1 MKKLLILCLLI
12 LGGCTNSNT
21 NDKELRILSPFGAP
35 SIALMEIMLEQ
46 EHTVNL
52 VNGADLLISSLIKE
66 EADYDIIIAPINIG
80 LNLIKNDQSD
90 YRCLAIVSWGNLYL
104 VSDDENFDPYS
115 QEFAAFGKGA
125 VPEKIID
132 FVFDKP
138 ELVNY
143 FPSVLDVQAQLI
155 QNKVN
160 AAVLAEP
167 VASATLIQNQ
177 ELKVIVDL
185 QELYY
190 EKTGYHNYP
199 QAALFVD
206 KTAFEENPSL
216 YYDVVDKMN
225 DYVEMISTQSNALQ
239 EDLNQLNH
247 EQLGLPTAEIVSKA
261 FESMNIDI
269 QYSKDS
275 LKSIEFFMN
284 LLGIDVNQ
292 EMFLQ

>member
-1 MKKLLILCLLI
+1 MISLYVKIITSGAYMKKLLILCLLI

-160 AAVLAEP
+160 AAVLA
-167 VASATLIQNQ
+167 
-177 ELKVIVDL
+177 
-185 QELYY
+185 
-190 EKTGYHNYP
+190 
-199 QAALFVD
+199 
-206 KTAFEENPSL
+206 
-216 YYDVVDKMN
+216 
-225 DYVEMISTQSNALQ
+225 
-239 EDLNQLNH
+239 
-247 EQLGLPTAEIVSKA
+247 
-261 FESMNIDI
+261 
-269 QYSKDS
+269 
-275 LKSIEFFMN
+275 
-284 LLGIDVNQ
+284 
-292 EMFLQ
+292 